1 MINKVREHPN
11 NIISKDHLGNEFPT
25 MKDMCEY
32 WGQSYS
38 TVLYRLEHG
47 LSMKEA
53 LTMKR
58 RKFGKKVVINKKRYP
73 SYTKACRALGLNV
86 NTFNSYRTKFK
97 MRAEDVINKMLVSKM
112 RREKK
117 KEAQK

>member
-11 NIISKDHLGNEFPT
+11 NIISKDHLGNVFPT
-25 MKDMCEY
+25 MKAMCEH
-32 WGQSYS
+32 WGQSYG
-38 TVLYRLEHG
+38 TVSYRLERG

-53 LTMKR
+53 LTTKR
-58 RKFGKKVVINKKRYP
+58 EREIVIDKKHYR
-73 SYTKACRALGLNV
+73 SATEACLKLGLNLGTYNV
-86 NTFNSYRTKFK
+86 YRTRFK
-97 MRAEDVINKMLVSKM
+97 MGREEAIFKMLLNKE